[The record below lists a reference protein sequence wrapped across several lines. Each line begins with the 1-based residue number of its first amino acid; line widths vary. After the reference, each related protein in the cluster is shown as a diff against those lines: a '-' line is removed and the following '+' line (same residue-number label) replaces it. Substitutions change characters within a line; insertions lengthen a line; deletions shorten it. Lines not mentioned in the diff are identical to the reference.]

1 MIKTQILTDL
11 TESQYHEITEI
22 WNLTGVGNPARG
34 DTYEAVCHT
43 LQNGGRIILALLD
56 DKTVGAVWL
65 THDFRRLYIHHMA
78 VLPEFQHQGIGKLL
92 LTEALK
98 VAKEL
103 KYQAKLEV
111 NADNINAYKLY
122 QSFGFEPLEA
132 YHTLIKRDV

>member
-1 MIKTQILTDL
+1 MINIEILTEL
-11 TESQYHEITEI
+11 YESQYNEINSI

-34 DTYEAVCHT
+34 DTYDAVCHT
-43 LQNGGRIILALLD
+43 LQNGGRIILAQLD
-56 DKTVGAVWL
+56 DITVGAVWL

-78 VLPEFQHQGIGKLL
+78 VLPEHQHQGIGKLM
-92 LTEALK
+92 LTEALN

-103 KYQAKLEV
+103 KYQVKLEV
-111 NADNINAYKLY
+111 NEDNIIAYNLY